1 MILNLLPPFLK
12 SRLKNRPNLI
22 KIIHNTGWLFFD
34 HFFRMGLGL
43 FVGVLV
49 ARYLGPSQY
58 GMMNFGI
65 AFISLFAAI
74 STLGLEGIVV
84 RDLVKT
90 PGNLKEILGTSFVL
104 QFLGGVL
111 VFITSL
117 IAIQFLKPNDPL
129 ARLVVIIIA
138 FGSCFQPFRVFDYIN
153 QARVLS
159 KYTVWA
165 GNIAALITSSLKI
178 FMIFTKANLLAFVWI
193 ITIDKILTSVLLVV
207 YYIAQDKSFPV
218 LKISLNRAKRLLEDS
233 WPLILSGIMVMLYM
247 RIDQV
252 MLGKMIGDAS
262 VGVYSVAVRLT
273 EIWYFIPVAV
283 SNSVFPSIIATKQ
296 RDETLYINRL
306 QKLYTLLTWMAL
318 SVAII
323 MTFASD
329 WVINLLFGAEYTEAA
344 GILSISIW
352 AGIFVFQGVARSKW
366 IIAENKQKFHVFL
379 VGSGAII
386 NVILNIYLIPIWGTY
401 GAAFATLVSQFSVAI
416 VVPFFIRP
424 TRISACMLL
433 KSFWPGK
440 IIHILCNK

>member
-1 MILNLLPPFLK
+1 
-12 SRLKNRPNLI
+12 
-22 KIIHNTGWLFFD
+22 
-34 HFFRMGLGL
+34 MGLGL
-43 FVGVLV
+43 VVGVLV

-58 GMMNFGI
+58 GIMNFGI
-65 AFISLFAAI
+65 AFVSLFAAI

-90 PGNLKEILGTSFVL
+90 PENMQEILGTSFVL

-111 VFITSL
+111 VFIISL
-117 IAIQFLKPNDPL
+117 IVIQFLKPNDPL
-129 ARLVVIIIA
+129 TRLVVIIIA

-165 GNIAALITSSLKI
+165 GNIAALMTSSLKI
-178 FMIFTKANLLAFVWI
+178 FMIFTKANLLAFVLI

-252 MLGKMIGDAS
+252 MLGKMIGDTS

-283 SNSVFPSIIATKQ
+283 SNSVFPSIIAIKQ

-306 QKLYTLLTWMAL
+306 QKLYTMLTWMAL
-318 SVAII
+318 SLAII

-366 IIAENKQKFHVFL
+366 IIVENKQKFHVFL